1 MGLFPSRDTLTT
13 LQQATYNSSNKSI
26 NQTGSFCNF
35 IPIFLNIEVKKWYV
49 NKDPALQL
57 GPWVAAEYNKR
68 AIEGYPLNMPAFAIE
83 VDGDLWYLHTAIA
96 RTNPKRPDK
105 PDIFFFGHL
114 RIGDTNYE
122 DDTRRLVETLC
133 DIAYWGQTEYRGW
146 FEENIVAKHKSEM

>member
-68 AIEGYPLNMPAFAIE
+68 AIEGYPLNMPVFAIE
-83 VDGDLWYLHTAIA
+83 VDGDLWYLHVAIA

-114 RIGDTNYE
+114 RIGDTQL
-122 DDTRRLVETLC
+122 RR
-133 DIAYWGQTEYRGW
+133 
-146 FEENIVAKHKSEM
+146 